1 MHYTY
6 ILKSI
11 SSLSKEKTYIG
22 YTSNLKKRLE
32 IHNSG
37 ECNFTSKYTPWQLQ
51 SYFAFRD
58 KKTAL
63 NFEQYLKSHSGRS
76 FAQKHF

>member
-1 MHYTY
+1 MYYTY

-11 SSLSKEKTYIG
+11 SPSSQEKTYIG
-22 YTSNLKKRLE
+22 YTSDLKKRLE
-32 IHNSG
+32 RHNSG
-37 ECNFTSKYTPWQLQ
+37 ECNFTSKYTPWELQ

-63 NFEQYLKSHSGRS
+63 NFEKYLKSFSGKA
-76 FAQKHF
+76 FANKHF